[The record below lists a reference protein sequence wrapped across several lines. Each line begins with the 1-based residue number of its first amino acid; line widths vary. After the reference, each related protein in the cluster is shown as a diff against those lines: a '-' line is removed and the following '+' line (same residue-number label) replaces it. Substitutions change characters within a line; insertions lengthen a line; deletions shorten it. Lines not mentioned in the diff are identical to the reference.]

1 MGRHLWGLRNGM
13 VGVQSLLCGVQ
24 SIGGCVVDRWCM
36 RSIGS
41 NVRVGVSS
49 RGVVRYTGIRNKG
62 GQ

>member
-1 MGRHLWGLRNGM
+1 VGRCLWGSRNGT
-13 VGVQSLLCGVQ
+13 VGVRSLLCGVWL
-24 SIGGCVVDRWCM
+24 IGGCVVDRRCM

-49 RGVVRYTGIRNKG
+49 HGVVRYTGIRNKG